1 MNFKTWKQTALK
13 FALATAF
20 LIPVGA
26 ASSSTAYAQIWQR
39 PDIWRGDR
47 DRRDD
52 RRDDRWE
59 DRRDR
64 RDDRWED
71 RRDNRG
77 RNGNWY
83 REQEQKGFR
92 DGLRRGQEDSETRRI
107 PDPNNSSH
115 YRSGNEAYRDG
126 FRDGY
131 RQGYR
136 QNNRNNRDDWY
147 RRRY

>member
-13 FALATAF
+13 LALATAF
-20 LIPVGA
+20 LVPVGA
-26 ASSSTAYAQIWQR
+26 TTSSTAYAQIWQR

-47 DRRDD
+47 DRDRDRD
-52 RRDDRWE
+52 RDGRDDRWE
-59 DRRDR
+59 DRRDG
-64 RDDRWED
+64 RW
-71 RRDNRG
+71 DNRG
-77 RNGNWY
+77 RNNSWY

-92 DGLRRGQEDSETRRI
+92 DGLRRGQEDAETRRI

-115 YRSGNEAYRDG
+115 YRKGNEAYRDG

-136 QNNRNNRDDWY
+136 QYNRNNRDDWY

>member
-1 MNFKTWKQTALK
+1 MNLNTWKKTILTL
-13 FALATAF
+13 ALATAF
-20 LIPVGA
+20 LIPAGA
-26 ASSSTAYAQIWQR
+26 ASSATAYGQWR
-39 PDIWRGDR
+39 LPDIWRDQRDR
-47 DRRDD
+47 RDDQRNDRRDD

-59 DRRDR
+59 DRRDDR
-64 RDDRWED
+64 RDDRW
-71 RRDNRG
+71 DNRG
-77 RNGNWY
+77 RNSNWY

-92 DGLRRGQEDSETRRI
+92 DGLRRGQEDAETRRI

-115 YRSGNEAYRDG
+115 YRKGNEAYRDG

-136 QNNRNNRDDWY
+136 QYNRD

>member
-1 MNFKTWKQTALK
+1 MNLNTWKKTALTM
-13 FALATAF
+13 ALATAF
-20 LIPVGA
+20 LLPAGA

-39 PDIWRGDR
+39 PDIWHDQRDR

-52 RRDDRWE
+52 RWD
-59 DRRDR
+59 DRRDG
-64 RDDRWED
+64 RW
-71 RRDNRG
+71 DNRG
-77 RNGNWY
+77 RNNSWY

-92 DGLRRGQEDSETRRI
+92 DGLRRGQEDAETRRI

-115 YRSGNEAYRDG
+115 YRKGNEAYRDG

-136 QNNRNNRDDWY
+136 QNARYDRG

>member
-13 FALATAF
+13 LALATAF
-20 LIPVGA
+20 LIPAGA
-26 ASSSTAYAQIWQR
+26 ATSSTAYAQIWQR
-39 PDIWRGDR
+39 PDIWRDQRDR

-52 RRDDRWE
+52 RRDDRW
-59 DRRDR
+59 D
-64 RDDRWED
+64 D

-77 RNGNWY
+77 RNSSWY

-92 DGLRRGQEDSETRRI
+92 DGLRRGQEDAETRRI

-136 QNNRNNRDDWY
+136 QNARYDRD

>member
-13 FALATAF
+13 LAIATAF
-20 LIPVGA
+20 LLPVGA

-47 DRRDD
+47 DRDRRDD

-59 DRRDR
+59 DRNGRG
-64 RDDRWED
+64 
-71 RRDNRG
+71 DNRG
-77 RNGNWY
+77 RNNSWY

-92 DGLRRGQEDSETRRI
+92 DGLRRGQEDSDTNRI

-115 YRSGNEAYRDG
+115 YRKGNEAYRDG

-136 QNNRNNRDDWY
+136 QNNRNDRYDRN